1 MNSETKNKKDDDWEL
16 HPLFLSKIPT
26 KQDID
31 KHAALSALISII
43 NEEEEQESFSYEPRR
58 KNLNKKIT
66 DSGEV
71 IRKRDRRNMYE
82 PYQSMA
88 NRNLGLKKSFGGRM
102 LYNRAMTRTTTATS
116 TANNYNSCNI
126 NNYNNNYNNN
136 HHNNNNNNICNNT
149 YTHCITKEEMGEIVN
164 GGTSANNGNGNEIYG
179 DNNNNDNNEN
189 DDTEAKAKRA
199 TDTSVGELVVC
210 MSMLNLK

>member
-1 MNSETKNKKDDDWEL
+1 MNSEAKNKTCDDWEL

-43 NEEEEQESFSYEPRR
+43 NEEEEQESFRYEPRR

-66 DSGEV
+66 DTGEV

-82 PYQSMA
+82 PYQSIA
-88 NRNLGLKKSFGGRM
+88 NRNLGLKKSLGGRL
-102 LYNRAMTRTTTATS
+102 LYNRPVTTNTTTVK
-116 TANNYNSCNI
+116 NYNNSCNI
-126 NNYNNNYNNN
+126 NNYNNS
-136 HHNNNNNNICNNT
+136 NICNST
-149 YTHCITKEEMGEIVN
+149 YTYSGTKEEMGQVVN
-164 GGTSANNGNGNEIYG
+164 DGINASNGNGNENENENYG
-179 DNNNNDNNEN
+179 VNNNNNSSDNNEN
-189 DDTEAKAKRA
+189 EDAEAKTKRA
-199 TDTSVGELVVC
+199 TETSVGELVVC

>member
-1 MNSETKNKKDDDWEL
+1 MNSESKNKTCDDWEL

-66 DSGEV
+66 DTGEV

-82 PYQSMA
+82 PYQSIS
-88 NRNLGLKKSFGGRM
+88 NRNLGLKKSFGGRL
-102 LYNRAMTRTTTATS
+102 LYNRPTANTTTTTIA
-116 TANNYNSCNI
+116 ANNNSNICNSTYTHNGTREEMDQI
-126 NNYNNNYNNN
+126 VNNGTNVNNENRNENENYGNS
-136 HHNNNNNNICNNT
+136 NNNN
-149 YTHCITKEEMGEIVN
+149 
-164 GGTSANNGNGNEIYG
+164 S
-179 DNNNNDNNEN
+179 NDNNEN
-189 DDTEAKAKRA
+189 DSAEAKAKRA
-199 TDTSVGELVVC
+199 TETSVGELVVC